1 MIVRSF
7 PPVIDERSVLLVL
20 GSMPGAASLAAHQ
33 YYGNPRN
40 HLWPILYALFED
52 RTPEDDYEARLAF
65 ALRHRVALWDAIAAC
80 EREGSL
86 DANIK
91 DTVPND
97 IPGLLRQYPQVRTIV
112 CNGSKSFAEV
122 KRHHGTAPEV
132 TSRTVLRLP
141 STSPI
146 PTPQYR
152 GLEDRLT
159 AWREILAYTF

>member
-1 MIVRSF
+1 MIVHSF

-20 GSMPGAASLAAHQ
+20 GSMPGRASLAAHQ

-40 HLWPILYALFED
+40 HLWAILYALFEGGS
-52 RTPEDDYEARLAF
+52 PDDSYDLRLAF
-65 ALRHRVALWDAIAAC
+65 ALRQRVALWDAIAAC

-91 DTVPND
+91 DSVPND
-97 IPGLLRQYPQVRTIV
+97 IPGLLRRYPQVKTIV
-112 CNGSKSFAEV
+112 CNGSKSLAEL
-122 KRHHGTAPEV
+122 KRHHGSAPEV
-132 TSRTVLRLP
+132 ASRTVLRMP

-152 GLEDRLT
+152 GFEDRLA
-159 AWREILAYTF
+159 AWQEILAYV